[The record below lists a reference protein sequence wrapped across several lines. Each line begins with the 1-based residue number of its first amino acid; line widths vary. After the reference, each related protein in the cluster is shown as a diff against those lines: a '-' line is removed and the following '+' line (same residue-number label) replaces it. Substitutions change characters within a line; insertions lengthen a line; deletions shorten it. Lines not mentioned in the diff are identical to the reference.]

1 MPGVGT
7 RNPVRE
13 RRETMPLVECELARV
28 VVSETRHHQLI
39 VLKERGGER
48 EMAILVGLA
57 EILALH
63 RVINQEEPP
72 RPLTHEL
79 FGQVLDTLGVTIE
92 RIIVNDL
99 SEHTYY
105 GRLILRQD
113 GRTFDVD
120 TRPSDAIVLA
130 AQKEAP
136 IFVEE
141 EVLEEASQS
150 G

>member
-1 MPGVGT
+1 
-7 RNPVRE
+7 
-13 RRETMPLVECELARV
+13 MPLVECELARV
-28 VVSETRHHQLI
+28 VMSETRHHQVI

-57 EILALH
+57 EIFALH
-63 RVINQEEPP
+63 RVISDEPPP

-79 FGQVLDTLGVTIE
+79 FGSVLDTLGVKVQ
-92 RIIVNDL
+92 RVIVNALND
-99 SEHTYY
+99 HTYY
-105 GRLILRQD
+105 GRLILQQD

-120 TRPSDAIVLA
+120 SRPSDAIVLA

-141 EVLEEASQS
+141 EVLAEASRQQ
-150 G
+150 